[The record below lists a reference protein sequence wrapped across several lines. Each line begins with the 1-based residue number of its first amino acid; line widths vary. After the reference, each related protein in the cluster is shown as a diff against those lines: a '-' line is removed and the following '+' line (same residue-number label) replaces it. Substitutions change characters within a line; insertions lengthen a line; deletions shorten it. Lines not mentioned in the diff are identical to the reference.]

1 MKKIFVVMLCL
12 LSVSAFALKIT
23 SDVNGLVYLPHHQL
37 KIGSAAPKVT
47 LLTGQYKK
55 VTIGGATGKVQI
67 ISTIESFN
75 TPVCDQQTMWF
86 NKTAK
91 KLKDVTISVVT
102 TNQPFVVDAFQTQHN
117 IKNINLL
124 SAFNDPKF
132 GMAYGVQVVGGELKG
147 ITARSI
153 FVVNKAGKI

>member
-55 VTIGGATGKVQI
+55 YTIGGTTGKVQI

-75 TPVCDQQTMWF
+75 TPVCDEQTLLL
-86 NKTAK
+86 NKAAK
-91 KLKDVTISVVT
+91 KLKGVDISIVT
-102 TNQPFVVDAFQTQHN
+102 TNQPFVVDAFQTKHK
-117 IKNINLL
+117 IKNIHLL
-124 SAFNDPKF
+124 SAFNNPQF
-132 GMAYGVQVVGGELKG
+132 GLAYGVQV
-147 ITARSI
+147 I
-153 FVVNKAGKI
+153 